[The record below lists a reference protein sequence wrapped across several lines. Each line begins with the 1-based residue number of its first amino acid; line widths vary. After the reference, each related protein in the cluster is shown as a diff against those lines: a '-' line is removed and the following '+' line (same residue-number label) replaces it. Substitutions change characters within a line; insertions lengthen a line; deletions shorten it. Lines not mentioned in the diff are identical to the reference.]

1 MIDMKYTPAE
11 AKEEKGEVV
20 AAGPKA
26 GDYPWGL
33 RLSMEKDQFDKL
45 GVSVPNVGDEIH
57 FTAVARVTSVNS
69 NANEDGEDC
78 RAGIQICMMQID
90 MVESA
95 AEEKAEGKSTPA
107 KEARENKTIMQRY

>member
-11 AKEEKGEVV
+11 AKEEKAEV
-20 AAGPKA
+20 AMGPKA

-33 RLSMEKDQFDKL
+33 SISMEKDQFDKL
-45 GVSVPNVGDEIH
+45 GVAVPNVGDEVH

-69 NANEDGEDC
+69 NVNEDTEDC
-78 RAGIQICMMQID
+78 RAGLQICMMQID
-90 MVESA
+90 AVESA
-95 AEEKAEGKSTPA
+95 AEEKAEGKQTPA